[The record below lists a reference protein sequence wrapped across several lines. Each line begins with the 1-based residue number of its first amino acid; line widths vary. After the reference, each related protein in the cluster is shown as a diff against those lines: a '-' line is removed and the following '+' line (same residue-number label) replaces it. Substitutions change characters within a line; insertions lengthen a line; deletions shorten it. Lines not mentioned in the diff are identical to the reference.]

1 MFLNLCDGAWDEA
14 RPGIEV
20 VSALERLELA
30 FTGAGTAF
38 YEPSRE
44 VMKLVCHYLD
54 IPYPRVDWRSA
65 ARMRAQ
71 R

>member
-30 FTGAGTAF
+30 FTGAGTSF

-54 IPYPRVDWRSA
+54 IPYPRGLRGP
-65 ARMRAQ
+65 RRG
-71 R
+71 